1 MLSEDECHIC
11 FERVSRHQR
20 QRCVHRYHRGCLQRW
35 RTVRRTW
42 NGRCF
47 HCDVVVDETAAAQ
60 NAAQGDDDPDPDPV
74 YEASPFVRRCPFC
87 RVPFVRV
94 SGCRI
99 MTCICGEEFITD
111 APLLPEPHKEESWL
125 CIGVTMTL
133 LLIGFIAMCF
143 ASRTHPDCVAE
154 QAELVSQCYP
164 CWHKYHILTA
174 GVQGVLFCREQELE
188 PDLRWLKLSYSLSH
202 AVQGQREECIQC
214 DSKLKEQMGHARSDC
229 SIRHTLAYIYGL
241 VVGGGGGG
249 EETGMATAGA
259 GLATA
264 ATGATTGGSKGNKQ
278 PVSITTESI
287 SVVLASR

>member
-1 MLSEDECHIC
+1 
-11 FERVSRHQR
+11 
-20 QRCVHRYHRGCLQRW
+20 
-35 RTVRRTW
+35 
-42 NGRCF
+42 
-47 HCDVVVDETAAAQ
+47 
-60 NAAQGDDDPDPDPV
+60 
-74 YEASPFVRRCPFC
+74 
-87 RVPFVRV
+87 
-94 SGCRI
+94 

-133 LLIGFIAMCF
+133 LMAMLIGFIAMCF

-214 DSKLKEQMGHARSDC
+214 DSKLKEQMGHARADC

-241 VVGGGGGG
+241 VTGGGGGG
-249 EETGMATAGA
+249 DAAADTTGPGVATTGATAGVAA
-259 GLATA
+259 G
-264 ATGATTGGSKGNKQ
+264 TGAGATGGSKGNKQ
-278 PVSITTESI
+278 PVSMTTESI